1 VTSEAET
8 IGVQSSIA
16 AKIYDTQMSGF
27 STDGSW
33 SKASIDVIRRSLK
46 DLGILD
52 YVPDAKMLYN
62 DQFVPVRF

>member
-1 VTSEAET
+1 
-8 IGVQSSIA
+8 
-16 AKIYDTQMSGF
+16 MSGF

-33 SKASIDVIRRSLK
+33 NKASIDVIRRSLK

-52 YVPDAKMLYN
+52 YVPDAKVLYI